1 MKGTLASPSLLLVQR
16 KTPLAG
22 EHQGAPAR
30 EKKSTEGHQERGGRI
45 MKPVDD
51 LLIKNGLVV
60 GPRNIKKLDLAVR
73 DGRIAGIA
81 SDMKETRA
89 KHVLDATGQYILPG
103 LIDVHVHP
111 VYVDNIEDS
120 SVSGAFGGIT
130 TMIHY
135 AFARPG
141 TNLAETVKQS
151 IGEGKKISHTDFAVH
166 GAMFDVRNQI
176 QDLPRCFKMGVTSF
190 KMFMTYAKQKWM
202 TDDYHLAKAMDV
214 IAQLGGLAMVHAE
227 DGLVIDYLED
237 KYRSLPQKEVYLKTK
252 PGILEADAA
261 FRAISLAE
269 VMNCPLYIVHVSA
282 RQALEP
288 IQWARARGQVVFT
301 ETCPQYLCLSD
312 KDLQEKGPLAKIG
325 PPLRTARDNDA
336 LWQALKAG
344 LIDVIASDHAPK
356 NKHISDDFLEA
367 LVGAPSTETLFTV
380 TYQRGVNEGRLDLCT
395 LVRAMSETPARIFGL
410 FPRKGILQKGSDADL
425 VLFDPSRK
433 HRITHETQHS
443 NAPYTLYE
451 GLECLGAP
459 EMVMQRGKI
468 VVEGG
473 ELKSK
478 RGTGNFLPTSITSK
492 Q

>member
-1 MKGTLASPSLLLVQR
+1 MKAAYDLLL
-16 KTPLAG
+16 KNA
-22 EHQGAPAR
+22 
-30 EKKSTEGHQERGGRI
+30 
-45 MKPVDD
+45 
-51 LLIKNGLVV
+51 LIV
-60 GPRNIKKLDLAVR
+60 GPRKIKKLDLAVR
-73 DGRIAGIA
+73 NGRIAGMA
-81 SDMKETRA
+81 SDMRESRA
-89 KHVLDATGQYILPG
+89 KKVIDGTGKYILPG

-111 VYVDNIEDS
+111 VYVDNIEDC
-120 SVSGAFGGIT
+120 SVSGAFGGVT
-130 TMIHY
+130 AMIHY

-141 TNLAETVKQS
+141 MNLAEAVEQT
-151 IGEGKKISHTDFAVH
+151 IDEGRRTSHTDFAVH
-166 GAMFDVRNQI
+166 GAMFDVKNQI
-176 QDLPRCFKMGVTSF
+176 QSLPRCVKMGVTSF

-202 TDDYHLAKAMDV
+202 TDDYFLAKGMDA
-214 IAQLGGLAMVHAE
+214 IAQVGGLAMVHAE
-227 DGLVIDYLED
+227 DGLAIDYLED
-237 KYRSLPQKEVYLKTK
+237 KYRSRPQKEVYLKTK

-269 VMNCPLYIVHVSA
+269 VTNCPLYIVHVSA
-282 RQALEP
+282 GRTLGP
-288 IQWARARGQVVFT
+288 IQWARARGRAVYT

-325 PPLRTARDNDA
+325 PPLRTIRDNEA

-356 NKHISDDFLEA
+356 DKKIGDDFLEA
-367 LVGAPSTETLFTV
+367 LVGAPSSETMFTV
-380 TYQRGVNEGRLDLCT
+380 THQRGVNEGRLDLCT

-425 VLFDPSRK
+425 VLFDPSSKR
-433 HRITHETQHS
+433 RIRQETQHS

-459 EMVMQRGKI
+459 EMVMQRGNI
-468 VVEGG
+468 VVSGG

-478 RGTGNFLPTSITSK
+478 KGNGKFLPTLTK

>member
-1 MKGTLASPSLLLVQR
+1 MKS
-16 KTPLAG
+16 
-22 EHQGAPAR
+22 
-30 EKKSTEGHQERGGRI
+30 
-45 MKPVDD
+45 VDD
-51 LLIKNGLVV
+51 LLIKNSLVV
-60 GPRNIKKLDLAVR
+60 GPRNIRKLDLAIR
-73 DGRIAGIA
+73 DGRIAGMA
-81 SDMKETRA
+81 SHMKETRA
-89 KHVLDATGQYILPG
+89 RKVLDGTGKYILPG

-111 VYVDNIEDS
+111 VYVDNIEDA

-141 TNLAETVKQS
+141 TKLAETVKQS
-151 IGEGKKISHTDFAVH
+151 IGEGKRISHTDFAVH
-166 GAMFDVRNQI
+166 GAMFDVGNQI

-202 TDDYHLAKAMDV
+202 TDDYHLAEAMDV
-214 IAQLGGLAMVHAE
+214 LAQLGGLAMVHAE

-237 KYRSLPQKEVYLKTK
+237 KYRSLPQKEVYLKSK
-252 PGILEADAA
+252 PDILEADAA

-269 VMNCPLYIVHVSA
+269 VMNCPLYIVHVSSM
-282 RQALEP
+282 RTLGP
-288 IQWARARGQVVFT
+288 IQWARARGRVVYT

-325 PPLRTARDNDA
+325 PPLRTAQDNDA

-356 NKHISDDFLEA
+356 NKNISDDFLEA
-367 LVGAPSTETLFTV
+367 LVGAPSTETMFTV

-395 LVRAMSETPARIFGL
+395 LVRAMSETPAKIFGL
-410 FPRKGILQKGSDADL
+410 FPRKGILRKGSDADL
-425 VLFDPSRK
+425 VLFDPSKK
-433 HRITHETQHS
+433 HRISQNAQHS

-468 VVEGG
+468 VVEKG

-478 RGTGNFLPTSITSK
+478 RGNGNFLPTSIK
-492 Q
+492 K